1 MTFASIPARWLG
13 SLALSFL
20 SCVGAQTLPAAP
32 VAPAPAEVEVS
43 TQPSTPQR
51 FEQAWDVVELMGQPM
66 LADAERPARLLLR
79 PQGSLWVDGGCNYFS
94 GRIERDAQGL
104 FRVSK
109 YGGTHSAC
117 EKPPRS
123 EALLNSALMLV
134 DGYRWDGGLVLR
146 SGSSDVLRLQPSANQ
161 DSNDIEQGLAG
172 RAAPAPA
179 AAPAPVQQAAAQ
191 ACRKVKAKSKTK
203 GGRAVST
210 TQQVCKPVAAKA
222 GKAGAKSGQSR
233 ASKSVSGKA
242 KSAAKA
248 KPVASNGKPKRPS

>member
-191 ACRKVKAKSKTK
+191 ACRKVKVKSKSKTK
-203 GGRAVST
+203 DGRAVST

-233 ASKSVSGKA
+233 TSKSVS
-242 KSAAKA
+242 AKA

>member
-1 MTFASIPARWLG
+1 MTFASVPARWLG

-43 TQPSTPQR
+43 TPPSTPQR

-94 GRIERDAQGL
+94 GRVERDAQGL
-104 FRVSK
+104 FRVSR

-191 ACRKVKAKSKTK
+191 ACRKVKVKSKSKTK
-203 GGRAVST
+203 DGRAVST

-233 ASKSVSGKA
+233 TSKSVS
-242 KSAAKA
+242 AKA

>member
-1 MTFASIPARWLG
+1 MTFASVPARWLG

-43 TQPSTPQR
+43 TPPSTPQR

-94 GRIERDAQGL
+94 GRVERDAQGL
-104 FRVSK
+104 FRVSR

-146 SGSSDVLRLQPSANQ
+146 SGGSDVLRLQPSANQ

-179 AAPAPVQQAAAQ
+179 PAAAPAPVQQAAAQ
-191 ACRKVKAKSKTK
+191 ACRKVKVKSKSKTK
-203 GGRAVST
+203 DGRAVST

-233 ASKSVSGKA
+233 TSKSVS
-242 KSAAKA
+242 AKA